1 MSKNDQIRWKAK
13 VNDLNLTGFES
24 IVIRLCYLKQQ
35 KKDISYV
42 WIAAKLGVVSDLKLW
57 LQLNISSRIKT

>member
-57 LQLNISSRIKT
+57 LQLNIFSRIKT